1 MDKKAILV
9 TGGSKGIGLAIAQL
23 FLKKNYSVID
33 ASRTSNNII
42 KNKNYFY
49 IKTDV
54 SKENDVKALFNFIV
68 NKFGKLDVLVNNAGF
83 GKFGPLAESKTKD
96 FDDLFNTNVKGL
108 YLCTRYALKL
118 MISSNKGDI
127 VNISSIAGK
136 NAIPNASLYCATKHA
151 VIGLSKS
158 LMLEVRNHNIRVS
171 VICPG
176 SVDTNFFDNTKNI
189 LTADRKTIISP
200 TDIADSVWFIVNAD
214 PRTNFNEIEVRPANP
229 VQAKM

>member
-1 MDKKAILV
+1 MDKKVILV